1 MGTTATSA
9 TFSSALC
16 HTYGFQVRAR
26 DNAGNIAGYSPTVST
41 STSCGSGN
49 LLSNPG
55 FETGTFSGW
64 SQTGMVIRADA
75 GNVHSGSY
83 AAAPYYTPST
93 DGSSTQTNL
102 PTVWSWTLK
111 ALAFNSAKQ
120 VSGIEVVRPSGSGTN
135 IDLDDFQVTST
146 SHILSN
152 TPTSSDWTGQSGTWR
167 VVNGF
172 MDGSGTSPQIRSSA
186 TFPSDR
192 TVSVRDVTITS
203 GGSVWKVAYLY
214 GKYVD
219 FNDKLYTYI
228 QTDGTIVLAM
238 WQGSTNHGYVY
249 YNSGLSPYSWHTFK
263 MVISG
268 NTASVYVD
276 GTLYITATDPI
287 IGALGP
293 ASVGLASWGTSE
305 SQFDSV
311 TIS

>member
-1 MGTTATSA
+1 
-9 TFSSALC
+9 
-16 HTYGFQVRAR
+16 
-26 DNAGNIAGYSPTVST
+26 
-41 STSCGSGN
+41 
-49 LLSNPG
+49 
-55 FETGTFSGW
+55 
-64 SQTGMVIRADA
+64 MVIRADA
-75 GNVHSGSY
+75 RNVHSGSY
-83 AAAPYYTPST
+83 AAAPYYNPSTFVYSAFTLQQNLATPVAGAYVTSIQLWYLYGSGSDYALVLYT

-135 IDLDDFQVTST
+135 IDLDDFQLTST
-146 SHILSN
+146 SHVLSN

-287 IGALGP
+287 IGALGAAP
-293 ASVGLASWGTSE
+293 VGLASWGPSE